1 MKNCH
6 SSVPFSSVLSFL
18 PSTTK
23 LQKGNVFTCVCHSV
37 HKAGGCL
44 PQCMLGYTSPL
55 GRHTLMRRHP
65 SGQTPPPPQQTATAA
80 GGMHPTGMHSCCY
93 LKIFCIVYIWLV
105 GQCFNCLWQYCACKI
120 ENHVLQELRY
130 H

>member
-23 LQKGNVFTCVCHSV
+23 LQQGNVFTCVCHSV
-37 HKAGGCL
+37 HKAGGVCL
-44 PQCMLGYTSPL
+44 SACWDTHPPWADTPQCADTPV
-55 GRHTLMRRHP
+55 GRH
-65 SGQTPPPPQQTATAA
+65 PPQQTATAT
-80 GGMHPTGMHSCCY
+80 GSMHPTGIHSCCY